1 MKTSD
6 SIFLRALNQEAL
18 EIPPI
23 WYMRQAGR
31 YMPEYRAVRSK
42 FKNFLEMC
50 KNPEVCCELALQP
63 IDAFKLDASIL
74 FSDILTIPDA
84 FGLGVEFLEGEGP
97 VFNNPIKTSKD
108 ITNLPE
114 FDPEDLSYVYNA
126 VSNIRNALP
135 SNIPLIGFC
144 GSPWTLA
151 AYSIEGRSSK
161 DFNYTKNFI
170 NQNKDSAHLFLE
182 KLTHACFLYLKKQ
195 INAGADVIQIFDS
208 WANLLNADE
217 YEFYSMQY
225 IKKLISLLKKDEQ
238 TSNIPIILFAR
249 DSSFNTNK
257 MTESNADCLSLFW
270 NIEEIDKPFLQ
281 GKVALQG
288 NLNPKILLED
298 NDLIK
303 DELNKVL
310 NMFSDY
316 PGYVFNLGHGI
327 TPDISPD
334 KIKYLTDL
342 IRAI

>member
-6 SIFLRALNQEAL
+6 SIFLRALNKESL

-63 IDAFKLDASIL
+63 INAFKLDASIL

-97 VFNNPIKTSKD
+97 VFNNPVKTSKD

-208 WANLLNADE
+208 WANLLNVDE
-217 YEFYSMQY
+217 YEFYSMHY

-238 TSNIPIILFAR
+238 TSDIPIILFAR
-249 DSSFNTNK
+249 DPSFNTNK

-270 NIEEIDKPFLQ
+270 NIEKIDKPFLQ

-298 NDLIK
+298 NNLIK

-310 NMFSDY
+310 NTFSDY

-342 IRAI
+342 IRAK

>member
-108 ITNLPE
+108 ITDLPE

-208 WANLLNADE
+208 WANLLNVDE
-217 YEFYSMQY
+217 YEFYSMHY

-249 DSSFNTNK
+249 DPSFNTNK

-270 NIEEIDKPFLQ
+270 NIEKIDKPFLQ

-298 NDLIK
+298 DDLIK

>member
-6 SIFLRALNQEAL
+6 SIFLRALNREAL

-63 IDAFKLDASIL
+63 INAFKLDASIL

-97 VFNNPIKTSKD
+97 VFNNPIKRSKD
-108 ITNLPE
+108 ITDLPE

-208 WANLLNADE
+208 WANLLNVDE
-217 YEFYSMQY
+217 YEFYSMHY

-249 DSSFNTNK
+249 DPSFNTNK

-270 NIEEIDKPFLQ
+270 NIEKIDKPFLQ

-298 NDLIK
+298 NNLIK

-310 NMFSDY
+310 NIFSDY

-334 KIKYLTDL
+334 KIKYLTEL
-342 IRAI
+342 IRAK

>member
-1 MKTSD
+1 
-6 SIFLRALNQEAL
+6 
-18 EIPPI
+18 
-23 WYMRQAGR
+23 MRQAGR

-63 IDAFKLDASIL
+63 INAFKLDASIL

-108 ITNLPE
+108 ITDLPE

-208 WANLLNADE
+208 WANLLNVDE
-217 YEFYSMQY
+217 YEFYSMHY

-249 DSSFNTNK
+249 DPSFNTNK

-270 NIEEIDKPFLQ
+270 NIEKIDKPFLQ

-298 NDLIK
+298 DDLIK

-334 KIKYLTDL
+334 KIKYLTEL
-342 IRAI
+342 IRAK

>member
-63 IDAFKLDASIL
+63 INAFKLDASIL

-195 INAGADVIQIFDS
+195 INAGANVIQIFDS

-270 NIEEIDKPFLQ
+270 NIEKIDKPFLQ